1 MNPFEKLMLQAQGRD
16 VDLEERLKREQATNV
31 ERLFR
36 IVYGRDL
43 NAFERRK
50 VESLASALNTTVDD
64 DYVIHLFL
72 SSLQGQAVIHVL
84 SKINETHKAII
95 ESSES
100 LRKIAAE
107 KVGISPWMSWASVVM
122 IAASLLGSIWI
133 AGTINRLSHQLDM
146 SSASSMVHPQ
156 AGSSG
161 NSDVRWK

>member
-1 MNPFEKLMLQAQGRD
+1 MNPFEKFMLQAQGRD
-16 VDLEERLKREQATNV
+16 VDLEEKLKRQQATNV

-50 VESLASALNTTVDD
+50 VESLAAALNTTVDD

-72 SSLQGQAVIHVL
+72 CSLQGQIAIHVL
-84 SKINETHKAII
+84 RKIDETYKAIV
-95 ESSES
+95 EDGDN
-100 LRKIAAE
+100 LRKIPAD
-107 KVGISPWMSWASVVM
+107 KTGISAWMSWASVLM

-146 SSASSMVHPQ
+146 IGASSMVRPQ
-156 AGSSG
+156 AGPSG
-161 NSDVRWK
+161 NSDVRWR